1 MRHHFLVRRL
11 VSLLPVLIVVGLV
24 SFSLVHLIPGDP
36 AYAILGNEATE
47 DEIQELRETLG
58 LDRPFFVQMAVWFS
72 RIAVGDLGESLY
84 YKMPVSQAMLQRLE
98 PTVVLGLLALV
109 IAMGLGIP
117 LGIYAAMRHGTLAD
131 HGVMA
136 IAMAGHS
143 TPNFWLGLGL
153 ILLFGVKLGIMPTCG
168 YVSLAE
174 NPLATIRYLLMPA
187 LAMGFSQSALIA
199 RTTRSSVLE
208 VLHQDFV
215 RTARAKGLAE
225 RSVTYKHIL
234 RNAMIPIMTVV
245 GLTLAGLAGGAV
257 VVETVFALPGIGR
270 LMVDSVVRRDYPV
283 IQATILLAA
292 LMYVLVNLLVDV
304 VYTLVDPRVRHD

>member
-1 MRHHFLVRRL
+1 MHRFLARRIL
-11 VSLLPVLIVVGLV
+11 SLLPVLVVVGFV

-36 AYAILGNEATE
+36 AYAILGSEATE
-47 DEIQELRETLG
+47 DQIQELREALG
-58 LDRPFFVQMAVWFS
+58 LNRPFLVQMAAWFS
-72 RIAVGDLGESLY
+72 HIVVGDLGESLY
-84 YKMPVSQAMLQRLE
+84 YKMPVSQVILQRLE
-98 PTVVLGLLALV
+98 PTVVLGLLALL
-109 IAMGLGIP
+109 IAMGLGIQ
-117 LGIYAAMRHGTLAD
+117 LGVYAAVKHDTLAD

-136 IAMAGHS
+136 IAMVGLS

-153 ILLFGVKLGIMPTCG
+153 MLLFAVRLGILPTCG
-168 YVSLAE
+168 YVGLSE
-174 NPLATIRYLLMPA
+174 NPLATIKHLLMPA

-208 VLHQDFV
+208 TLSQDFV

-225 RSVTYKHIL
+225 RIVLYRHVL

-257 VVETVFALPGIGR
+257 VAETVFALPGTGR
-270 LMVDSVVRRDYPV
+270 LMVDSVKRRDYPV

-292 LMYVLVNLLVDV
+292 LLYVVVNLLVDV
-304 VYTLVDPRVRHD
+304 LYTLVDPRVRHD